1 MKLWEPRD
9 QELGLQGPTSPICS
23 VQNEFLTPCS
33 RELHYL
39 WVGQITANPL
49 DYYHYYHTNWYRV
62 CELTQ
67 CFHSFSSIAEWV
79 YGNVIVLAINQFIK
93 VSAERPNRFCYAEW
107 IAAPAK
113 PGNEMGNC
121 SCCRLKKSLFS
132 PFWKQLGCGFISCL
146 SYPHVDLHKKMR
158 LETWRWAFR
167 NCFLE
172 KAGDGEQR
180 QMFGWAEIRCWGS
193 LWS

>member
-1 MKLWEPRD
+1 MTVWELNDPEVNAKTNQLWKTKLWVPVD
-9 QELGLQGPTSPICS
+9 QTLGLQGPASPICS

-39 WVGQITANPL
+39 WVGQVTANPL
-49 DYYHYYHTNWYRV
+49 DYYHYYHTNWYQV

-113 PGNEMGNC
+113 PGKEMGNC

-132 PFWKQLGCGFISCL
+132 FLKAARVWFSSLPFLPTYGFI
-146 SYPHVDLHKKMR
+146 
-158 LETWRWAFR
+158 
-167 NCFLE
+167 
-172 KAGDGEQR
+172 
-180 QMFGWAEIRCWGS
+180 
-193 LWS
+193 